1 MKKIFKVRSIN
12 LCFEKVIRHTNKFF
26 LCIFFAQATL
36 VNAATPVV
44 PSIDSILKNL
54 KQSNPGTI
62 NKEIP
67 DLVIENQASTKSKL
81 STQSFFVKRIAIT
94 KNSLFGTD
102 VLSSLIADGNE
113 KMLTLVQLNELAD
126 RITAYYQN
134 HGYPLAR
141 AEIPAQNIEN
151 GVVIFEILEPR
162 YGQIILNN
170 SSSVRDS
177 LLRTTLQALKSN
189 DVIEQI
195 HLDHVLLMLSDF
207 PSVKINAKLMAGV
220 VRGTSDLQ
228 VDVTPTAPIL
238 LSLTADTNGNPN
250 TGQSQVGSNLS
261 IHNPLQIGDRVDISV
276 ITSGSGFKYAQLD
289 YELPVGGSGLHS
301 GLGVSNLECSIGTS
315 LAAAKVHG
323 FAEDSSLWIRGSLIR
338 SMQTNVS
345 WKLKYD
351 QLILKD
357 HVDSGQTSVRTDR
370 QISMITGNMNG
381 DVKDAVGQSSVLNW
395 RTGISSGSISFN
407 DADAQVHDAAT
418 TQTLGQFSKWNTS
431 FNIQKGLNEKS
442 DLNANLYFQLAS
454 KNLDASQK
462 ISIGGPHAVRAYGSD
477 IPSGD
482 SGYLASI
489 EYKYQLGSLLAVN
502 YFGVA
507 FVDFAGITV
516 NERPWPL
523 ATGDNFL
530 DIQGVGFGLIFKN
543 SNQWQATTY
552 FASPIGNASVL
563 SGMKKSDRVWFD
575 FVRRF

>member
-1 MKKIFKVRSIN
+1 M
-12 LCFEKVIRHTNKFF
+12 IRCTNKIS
-26 LCIFFAQATL
+26 LCIFFTQATL
-36 VNAATPVV
+36 VYAATPVV

-54 KQSNPGTI
+54 EQSNPGKIT
-62 NKEIP
+62 KEIP

-81 STQSFFVKRIAIT
+81 SLQSFFVKRITIT
-94 KNSLFGTD
+94 KNSLFRTD

-113 KMLTLVQLNELAD
+113 KLLTLVQLNELAD

-141 AEIPAQNIEN
+141 ADIPAQNIEN

-170 SSSVRDS
+170 SSLVRDS
-177 LLRTTLQALKSN
+177 LLRSTLQTLKSN

-207 PSVKINAKLMAGV
+207 PSVKVSAKLMAGV

-228 VDVTPTAPIL
+228 VDITPTAPIL

-250 TGQSQVGSNLS
+250 TGQSRVGSNLS
-261 IHNPLQIGDRVDISV
+261 IRNPFHIGDKFDISV
-276 ITSGSGFKYAQLD
+276 ISSGNGFKYAQLD
-289 YELPVGGSGLHS
+289 YELSVGGSGLHS
-301 GLGVSNLECSIGTS
+301 GLGVSNLECSIGAS
-315 LAAAKVHG
+315 LAAAKVHC
-323 FAEDSSLWIRGSLIR
+323 FAEVSSLWIRGSLIR

-381 DVKDAVGQSSVLNW
+381 DVKDAVGQSSVLSW

-431 FNIQKGLNEKS
+431 FNIQKSLNEKS

-462 ISIGGPHAVRAYGSD
+462 ISIGGPHAVRAYDSD

-516 NERPWPL
+516 NKRPWPL

>member
-1 MKKIFKVRSIN
+1 M
-12 LCFEKVIRHTNKFF
+12 IRCTNKIS

-36 VNAATPVV
+36 VYAATPVV

-54 KQSNPGTI
+54 EQSNPGKIT
-62 NKEIP
+62 KEIP

-81 STQSFFVKRIAIT
+81 SLQSFFVKRITIT
-94 KNSLFGTD
+94 KNSLFRTD

-113 KMLTLVQLNELAD
+113 KLLTLVQLNELAD

-141 AEIPAQNIEN
+141 ADIPAQNIEN

-170 SSSVRDS
+170 SSLVRDS
-177 LLRTTLQALKSN
+177 LLRSTLQTLKSN

-207 PSVKINAKLMAGV
+207 PSVKVSAKLMAGV

-228 VDVTPTAPIL
+228 VDITPTAPIL

-250 TGQSQVGSNLS
+250 TGQSRVGSDLS
-261 IHNPLQIGDRVDISV
+261 IRNPFHIGDKFDISV
-276 ITSGSGFKYAQLD
+276 ISSGNGFKYAQLD
-289 YELPVGGSGLHS
+289 YELSVGGSGLHS
-301 GLGVSNLECSIGTS
+301 GLGVSNLECSIGAS
-315 LAAAKVHG
+315 LAAAKVHC
-323 FAEDSSLWIRGSLIR
+323 FAEVSSLWIRGSLIR

-431 FNIQKGLNEKS
+431 FNIQKSLNEKS

-462 ISIGGPHAVRAYGSD
+462 ISIGGPHAVRAYDSD

-489 EYKYQLGSLLAVN
+489 EYNYQLGSLLAVN

-516 NERPWPL
+516 NKRPWPL

>member
-1 MKKIFKVRSIN
+1 M
-12 LCFEKVIRHTNKFF
+12 IRCTNKIS

-36 VNAATPVV
+36 VYAATPVV

-54 KQSNPGTI
+54 EQSNPGKI

-81 STQSFFVKRIAIT
+81 SLQSFFVKRITIT
-94 KNSLFGTD
+94 KNSLFRTD

-113 KMLTLVQLNELAD
+113 KLLTLVQLNELAD

-141 AEIPAQNIEN
+141 ADIPAQNIEN

-170 SSSVRDS
+170 SSLVRDS
-177 LLRTTLQALKSN
+177 LLRSTLQTLKSN

-195 HLDHVLLMLSDF
+195 HLDHVLLMLSDL
-207 PSVKINAKLMAGV
+207 PSVKVSAKLMAGV

-261 IHNPLQIGDRVDISV
+261 IRNPFHIGDKFDISV
-276 ITSGSGFKYAQLD
+276 ISSGNGFKYTQLD
-289 YELPVGGSGLHS
+289 YELSVGGSGLHS
-301 GLGVSNLECSIGTS
+301 GLGVSNLECSIGAS
-315 LAAAKVHG
+315 LAAAKAHC

-338 SMQTNVS
+338 SIQTNVS
-345 WKLKYD
+345 WQLKYD

-381 DVKDAVGQSSVLNW
+381 NVKDAVGQSSVLNW
-395 RTGISSGSISFN
+395 RTGLSSGSIGFD

-431 FNIQKGLNEKS
+431 FNIQKSLNEKS

-462 ISIGGPHAVRAYGSD
+462 ISIGGPHAVRAYDSD

>member
-1 MKKIFKVRSIN
+1 M
-12 LCFEKVIRHTNKFF
+12 IRCTNKIS

-36 VNAATPVV
+36 VYAATPVV

-54 KQSNPGTI
+54 EQSNPGKIT
-62 NKEIP
+62 KEIP

-81 STQSFFVKRIAIT
+81 SLQSFFVKRITIT
-94 KNSLFGTD
+94 KNSLFRTD

-113 KMLTLVQLNELAD
+113 KLLTLVQLNELAD
-126 RITAYYQN
+126 RVTAYYQN

-141 AEIPAQNIEN
+141 ADIPAQNIEN

-170 SSSVRDS
+170 SSLVRDS
-177 LLRTTLQALKSN
+177 LLRSTLQTLKSN

-207 PSVKINAKLMAGV
+207 PSVKVSAKLMAGV

-228 VDVTPTAPIL
+228 VDITPTAPIL

-250 TGQSQVGSNLS
+250 TGQSRVGSDLS
-261 IHNPLQIGDRVDISV
+261 IRNPFHIGDKFDISV
-276 ITSGSGFKYAQLD
+276 ISSGNGFKYAQLD
-289 YELPVGGSGLHS
+289 YELSVGGSGLHS
-301 GLGVSNLECSIGTS
+301 GLGVSNLECSIGAS
-315 LAAAKVHG
+315 LAAAKVHC
-323 FAEDSSLWIRGSLIR
+323 FAEVSSLWIRGSLIR

-431 FNIQKGLNEKS
+431 FYIQKSLNEKS

-462 ISIGGPHAVRAYGSD
+462 ISIGGPHAVRAYDSD

-516 NERPWPL
+516 NKRPWPL